1 MVGLNYHINLYCNS
15 EWFRKFWNTLKFEYN
30 LQESDS
36 DFEFDGVRIKKTK
49 GRKMT
54 KTKSTKPNPTPP
66 KVKDV
71 SIVKKLKTYFI
82 FKDEI
87 KFEFMNF

>member
-1 MVGLNYHINLYCNS
+1 MVGLNYYINLSCNS
-15 EWFRKFWNTLKFEYN
+15 EWFIKFWNTLKFEFN

-54 KTKSTKPNPTPP
+54 KTKSIKPNPTPP

-71 SIVKKLKTYFI
+71 SMVKKLKTYFI
-82 FKDEI
+82 FRDQI
-87 KFEFMNF
+87 KFESMNL